1 MQKGF
6 VVEKHFKDYKGF
18 FTVCREDIESKDG
31 TVPVVVYNQEP
42 IDYLVS
48 QLKELSGK
56 LNTEAAED
64 LHNTV
69 EWAVD
74 MLEGRDDG

>member
-1 MQKGF
+1 MQRGY
-6 VVEKHFKDYKGF
+6 VVKSNLEDYKGF
-18 FTVCREDIESKDG
+18 FVVCKDNFEARDV